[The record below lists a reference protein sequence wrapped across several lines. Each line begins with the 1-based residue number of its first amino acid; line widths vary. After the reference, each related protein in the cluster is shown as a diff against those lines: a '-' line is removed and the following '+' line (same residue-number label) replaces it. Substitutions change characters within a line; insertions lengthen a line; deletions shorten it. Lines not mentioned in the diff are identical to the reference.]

1 MLSVLNPM
9 PSILYH
15 YERELV
21 SQFDLL
27 GVSHEFR
34 SSGNI
39 DAGFSRRKRAAS
51 QLRSLAEVALSS
63 DPSLVLWPSFGY
75 WDAVLCRASRGPYF
89 VIVHDATPLRAQF
102 GMSARVG
109 RLVGRALEERQ
120 NGRIIV
126 HSHRSF
132 RVLREMGWP
141 EARVLAHPMLS
152 PRGADV
158 GMSGRPRCV
167 VFGQYKPSRAVSML
181 SGLRSRLPD
190 WDLEIVGRGWPTID
204 GWKIDDRF
212 VPEADVNRLVG
223 SATVI
228 LIPYQ
233 EFFQSGV
240 MVRAAEL
247 AVPVV
252 TVRHEQ
258 TEMLYGTDWPGIVDG
273 AVPASVAEAIRAA
286 ARMDRAA
293 VLGRVRR
300 AHSRVLEEWHS
311 WASDVGLV
319 GP

>member
-1 MLSVLNPM
+1 
-9 PSILYH
+9 
-15 YERELV
+15 
-21 SQFDLL
+21 
-27 GVSHEFR
+27 
-34 SSGNI
+34 
-39 DAGFSRRKRAAS
+39 
-51 QLRSLAEVALSS
+51 
-63 DPSLVLWPSFGY
+63 
-75 WDAVLCRASRGPYF
+75 
-89 VIVHDATPLRAQF
+89 
-102 GMSARVG
+102 
-109 RLVGRALEERQ
+109 
-120 NGRIIV
+120 
-126 HSHRSF
+126 
-132 RVLREMGWP
+132 
-141 EARVLAHPMLS
+141 
-152 PRGADV
+152 
-158 GMSGRPRCV
+158 
-167 VFGQYKPSRAVSML
+167 ML